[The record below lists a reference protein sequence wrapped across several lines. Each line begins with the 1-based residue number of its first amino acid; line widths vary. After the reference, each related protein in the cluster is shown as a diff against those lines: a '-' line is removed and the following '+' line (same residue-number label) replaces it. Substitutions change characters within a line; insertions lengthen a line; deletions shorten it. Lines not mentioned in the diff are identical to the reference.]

1 LCGKYGDLFNCGF
14 SERDCCRN
22 LQSCVQQYQRRPTR
36 YDGDEIRGAVLR
48 NAAGFGCMSS
58 ILRGHAAPAV
68 VVVSAFGSSTRML
81 EVAAETARNGE
92 QELALAMG
100 RSVVA
105 EKQGTCT
112 RDSHRRGN
120 GRNTTGG
127 YCTAPCLF
135 RGMAFTLT
143 QQNLRRQNRIIKAE
157 ELPPATVT
165 RQ

>member
-1 LCGKYGDLFNCGF
+1 MATCLTAVFPNAIVAVTCSPVFNNINDG
-14 SERDCCRN
+14 
-22 LQSCVQQYQRRPTR
+22 QRTMTVMKF
-36 YDGDEIRGAVLR
+36 GGAVLR